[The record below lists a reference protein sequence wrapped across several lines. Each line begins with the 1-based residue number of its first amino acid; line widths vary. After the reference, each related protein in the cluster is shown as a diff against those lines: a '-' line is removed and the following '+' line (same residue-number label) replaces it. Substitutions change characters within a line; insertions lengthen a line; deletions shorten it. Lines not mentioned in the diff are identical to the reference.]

1 MQQIAITQLTPQ
13 DLKQLIKEAIQQE
26 RASYEESLS
35 NTEVDRLNSREK
47 TATDILDVDL
57 STLHRWTQQ
66 GKIKAHAIGNRI
78 YYKDSSIE
86 EALIEIKPKR
96 RGYDRFHQTLFKVE

>member
-13 DLKQLIKEAIQQE
+13 DLKQLIKEAVKQE
-26 RASYEESLS
+26 LSSLTDSLS

-47 TATDILDVDL
+47 TAKDILDVDL

-66 GKIKAHAIGNRI
+66 GKVKAHAIGNRI

-86 EALIEIKPKR
+86 EALIEIVPKKKR
-96 RGYDRFHQTLFKVE
+96 I

>member
-13 DLKQLIKEAIQQE
+13 DLKQLIKEVIQE
-26 RASYEESLS
+26 ELASYDDSHS
-35 NTEVDRLNSREK
+35 NNEIDRLNSRKK
-47 TATDILDVDL
+47 TAKDILDVDL

-66 GKIKAHAIGNRI
+66 GKVKAHAIGNRI

-86 EALIEIKPKR
+86 EALVEILPKKKR
-96 RGYDRFHQTLFKVE
+96 T

>member
-13 DLKQLIKEAIQQE
+13 DLKQLIKEAVQQE
-26 RASYEESLS
+26 LSSLTDSLS

-47 TATDILDVDL
+47 TAKDILDVDL

-66 GKIKAHAIGNRI
+66 GKVKAHAIGNRI

-86 EALIEIKPKR
+86 EALIEILPKKKR
-96 RGYDRFHQTLFKVE
+96 L

>member
-13 DLKQLIKEAIQQE
+13 DLKQLIKEAVQQE

-35 NTEVDRLNSREK
+35 NNEVDRLNSREK
-47 TATDILDVDL
+47 TAKDILDVDL

-86 EALIEIKPKR
+86 EALVEILPKMKR
-96 RGYDRFHQTLFKVE
+96 L

>member
-13 DLKQLIKEAIQQE
+13 DLKQLIKEVVQQE
-26 RASYEESLS
+26 LSSLTDS
-35 NTEVDRLNSREK
+35 LINTEVDRLNSREK
-47 TATDILDVDL
+47 TAKDILDVDL

-86 EALIEIKPKR
+86 EALVEILSKKKR
-96 RGYDRFHQTLFKVE
+96 I

>member
-13 DLKQLIKEAIQQE
+13 DLKQLIKEVIQE
-26 RASYEESLS
+26 ELASYDDSHS
-35 NTEVDRLNSREK
+35 NNEIDHLNSREK
-47 TATDILDVDL
+47 TAKDILDVDL

-86 EALIEIKPKR
+86 EALVEILPKKKR
-96 RGYDRFHQTLFKVE
+96 T

>member
-13 DLKQLIKEAIQQE
+13 DLKQLIREVVQQE
-26 RASYEESLS
+26 LSSLTDSLS

-47 TATDILDVDL
+47 TAKDILDVDL

-66 GKIKAHAIGNRI
+66 GKVKAHAIGNRI

-86 EALIEIKPKR
+86 EALIEILPKKKR
-96 RGYDRFHQTLFKVE
+96 L

>member
-35 NTEVDRLNSREK
+35 NNEVDRLNSREK
-47 TATDILDVDL
+47 TAKDILDVDL
-57 STLHRWTQQ
+57 STLHRWTQH

-86 EALIEIKPKR
+86 EALIEILPKKKR
-96 RGYDRFHQTLFKVE
+96 L

>member
-13 DLKQLIKEAIQQE
+13 DLKQLIKEAVQQE
-26 RASYEESLS
+26 LSSLTDSLS

-47 TATDILDVDL
+47 TAKDILDVDL

-66 GKIKAHAIGNRI
+66 GKVKAHAIGNRI

-86 EALIEIKPKR
+86 EALVEIKSKN
-96 RGYDRFHQTLFKVE
+96 H

>member
-1 MQQIAITQLTPQ
+1 MQQIAVTQLTPQ
-13 DLKQLIKEAIQQE
+13 DLKQLIREVVQDE
-26 RASYEESLS
+26 RASYVNS
-35 NTEVDRLNSREK
+35 NDLAKADRLNSREK
-47 TATDILDVDL
+47 TAKEILDVDL

-86 EALIEIKPKR
+86 EAIVEILPKKKR
-96 RGYDRFHQTLFKVE
+96 L

>member
-13 DLKQLIKEAIQQE
+13 DLKQLIKEAFQQE
-26 RASYEESLS
+26 LTSYEESLS

-86 EALIEIKPKR
+86 EALVEIKPINKR
-96 RGYDRFHQTLFKVE
+96 L

>member
-13 DLKQLIKEAIQQE
+13 DLKQLIKEVVQQE
-26 RASYEESLS
+26 LLSLTDSLS

-47 TATDILDVDL
+47 TAKDILDVDL

-66 GKIKAHAIGNRI
+66 GKVKAHAIGNRI

-86 EALIEIKPKR
+86 EALVEILPKKKR
-96 RGYDRFHQTLFKVE
+96 I

>member
-13 DLKQLIKEAIQQE
+13 DLKQLIREVVQQE
-26 RASYEESLS
+26 LSSLTDSHS

-47 TATDILDVDL
+47 TAKDILDVDL

-66 GKIKAHAIGNRI
+66 GKVKAHAIGNRI

-86 EALIEIKPKR
+86 EALIEIVPKKKR
-96 RGYDRFHQTLFKVE
+96 I

>member
-13 DLKQLIKEAIQQE
+13 DLKQLIKEAIQE
-26 RASYEESLS
+26 ELASYEESLS
-35 NTEVDRLNSREK
+35 KTEVDRLNSRKK
-47 TATDILDVDL
+47 TAKDILDVDL

-66 GKIKAHAIGNRI
+66 GKIIAHAIGNRI

-86 EALIEIKPKR
+86 EALVEILPKKKR
-96 RGYDRFHQTLFKVE
+96 T

>member
-86 EALIEIKPKR
+86 EALIEIKPKKKR
-96 RGYDRFHQTLFKVE
+96 LR

>member
-26 RASYEESLS
+26 RASYDDSLS
-35 NTEVDRLNSREK
+35 NTEVDRLNSRGK
-47 TATDILDVDL
+47 TAKDILDVDL

-86 EALIEIKPKR
+86 EALVEILPKKKR
-96 RGYDRFHQTLFKVE
+96 L

>member
-13 DLKQLIKEAIQQE
+13 DLKRLIKEVIQE
-26 RASYEESLS
+26 ELASYEESLS
-35 NTEVDRLNSREK
+35 NTEVDRLNSRGK
-47 TATDILDVDL
+47 TAKDILDVDL
-57 STLHRWTQQ
+57 STLYRWTQQ

-86 EALIEIKPKR
+86 KALVEIKSKN
-96 RGYDRFHQTLFKVE
+96 H

>member
-13 DLKQLIKEAIQQE
+13 DLKQLIREVVQQE
-26 RASYEESLS
+26 LSSLTDSLS

-47 TATDILDVDL
+47 TAKDILDVDL

-66 GKIKAHAIGNRI
+66 GKVKAHAIGNRI

-86 EALIEIKPKR
+86 EALIEILPKKKR
-96 RGYDRFHQTLFKVE
+96 I

>member
-1 MQQIAITQLTPQ
+1 MQQIAITQLNPQ
-13 DLKQLIKEAIQQE
+13 DLKQLIKEVVQQE
-26 RASYEESLS
+26 LSSLTDSLS

-47 TATDILDVDL
+47 TAKDILDVDL

-66 GKIKAHAIGNRI
+66 GKVKAHAIGNRI

-86 EALIEIKPKR
+86 EALIEIVPKKKR
-96 RGYDRFHQTLFKVE
+96 L

>member
-1 MQQIAITQLTPQ
+1 MQQIAITQLTHQ
-13 DLKQLIKEAIQQE
+13 DLKQLIKEAFQQE
-26 RASYEESLS
+26 RASYEESLT

-47 TATDILDVDL
+47 TAKDILDVDL

-86 EALIEIKPKR
+86 EALVEIKPKKKR
-96 RGYDRFHQTLFKVE
+96 L

>member
-1 MQQIAITQLTPQ
+1 M

-35 NTEVDRLNSREK
+35 NNEVDRLNSREK
-47 TATDILDVDL
+47 TAKDILDVDL

-86 EALIEIKPKR
+86 EALVEILPKKKR
-96 RGYDRFHQTLFKVE
+96 L

>member
-13 DLKQLIKEAIQQE
+13 DLKQLIKEVIQE
-26 RASYEESLS
+26 ELASYEESLS

-86 EALIEIKPKR
+86 EALVEIKPKKKR
-96 RGYDRFHQTLFKVE
+96 L

>member
-13 DLKQLIKEAIQQE
+13 DLKQLIREVVQQE
-26 RASYEESLS
+26 LSSLTDSLS

-47 TATDILDVDL
+47 TAKDILDVDL

-66 GKIKAHAIGNRI
+66 GKVKAHAIGNRI

-86 EALIEIKPKR
+86 EALIEIVPKKKR
-96 RGYDRFHQTLFKVE
+96 I

>member
-13 DLKQLIKEAIQQE
+13 DLKQLIKEVVQQE
-26 RASYEESLS
+26 LSSLTDSLS

-47 TATDILDVDL
+47 TAKDILDVDL

-66 GKIKAHAIGNRI
+66 GKVKAHALGNRI

-86 EALIEIKPKR
+86 EALIEIVPKKKR
-96 RGYDRFHQTLFKVE
+96 I

>member
-35 NTEVDRLNSREK
+35 NNEVDRLNSREK
-47 TATDILDVDL
+47 TAKDILDVDL
-57 STLHRWTQQ
+57 LTLHRWTQQ

-86 EALIEIKPKR
+86 EALIEILPKKKR
-96 RGYDRFHQTLFKVE
+96 L

>member
-13 DLKQLIKEAIQQE
+13 DLKQLIKEAVQQE
-26 RASYEESLS
+26 LSSLTDSLS

-47 TATDILDVDL
+47 TAKDILDVDL

-66 GKIKAHAIGNRI
+66 GKVKAHAIGNRI

-86 EALIEIKPKR
+86 EALIEIVPKKKR
-96 RGYDRFHQTLFKVE
+96 L

>member
-13 DLKQLIKEAIQQE
+13 DLKQLIKEVIQE
-26 RASYEESLS
+26 ELASYEESLS

-57 STLHRWTQQ
+57 STLHRWTHQ

-86 EALIEIKPKR
+86 EALVEIKPKKKR
-96 RGYDRFHQTLFKVE
+96 L

>member
-1 MQQIAITQLTPQ
+1 MQQIVITQLTPQ
-13 DLKQLIKEAIQQE
+13 DLKQLIREVVQQE
-26 RASYEESLS
+26 LSSLTDSLS

-47 TATDILDVDL
+47 TAKDILDVDL

-66 GKIKAHAIGNRI
+66 GKVKAHAIGNRI

-86 EALIEIKPKR
+86 EALIEIVPKKKR
-96 RGYDRFHQTLFKVE
+96 I

>member
-13 DLKQLIKEAIQQE
+13 DLKQLIKEAFQQE
-26 RASYEESLS
+26 LPSYEESLS

-47 TATDILDVDL
+47 TAKDILDVDL

-86 EALIEIKPKR
+86 EALIEILPKKKR
-96 RGYDRFHQTLFKVE
+96 L

>member
-13 DLKQLIKEAIQQE
+13 DLKQLIKEAFQQE
-26 RASYEESLS
+26 LASYEESLS

-47 TATDILDVDL
+47 TAKDILDVDL

-86 EALIEIKPKR
+86 EALVEILPKKKR
-96 RGYDRFHQTLFKVE
+96 L

>member
-13 DLKQLIKEAIQQE
+13 DLKQLIREVVQQE
-26 RASYEESLS
+26 LSSLTDSLS

-47 TATDILDVDL
+47 TAKDILDVDL

-66 GKIKAHAIGNRI
+66 GKVKAHAIGNRI

-86 EALIEIKPKR
+86 EALIEIVPKKKR
-96 RGYDRFHQTLFKVE
+96 L

>member
-13 DLKQLIKEAIQQE
+13 DLKQLIREVVQQE
-26 RASYEESLS
+26 LSSLTDSLS

-47 TATDILDVDL
+47 TAKDILDVDL

-86 EALIEIKPKR
+86 EALVEIKSKN
-96 RGYDRFHQTLFKVE
+96 H

>member
-13 DLKQLIKEAIQQE
+13 DLKQLIKEAVQQE
-26 RASYEESLS
+26 LSSLTDSLS

-47 TATDILDVDL
+47 TAKDILDVDL

-66 GKIKAHAIGNRI
+66 GKVKAHALGNRI

-86 EALIEIKPKR
+86 EALIEIVPKKKR
-96 RGYDRFHQTLFKVE
+96 L

>member
-13 DLKQLIKEAIQQE
+13 DLKQLIKEVIQKE
-26 RASYEESLS
+26 LASYEESLS
-35 NTEVDRLNSREK
+35 NTEADRLNSREK
-47 TATDILDVDL
+47 TAIDILDVDL

-86 EALIEIKPKR
+86 EALVEIKPKKKR
-96 RGYDRFHQTLFKVE
+96 L